1 MFIFFTVLL
10 LLWVISLWKIDSVK
24 MMSQLRDSIINIYKI
39 NKDDV
44 TIDSQLSVIWVG
56 IKLCS
61 YCLFA
66 LSYIF
71 VFVIYL
77 LNAISVDVY
86 KYPTYAMIGLFLFGI
101 LKNMFKKK
109 SPKIR
114 DNMSE
119 ELKNE
124 ILNNSVQESI
134 DKSNK
139 LSFKIRKYIV
149 RTYTVCYYLYMLY
162 VLTVM

>member
-1 MFIFFTVLL
+1 
-10 LLWVISLWKIDSVK
+10 
-24 MMSQLRDSIINIYKI
+24 
-39 NKDDV
+39 
-44 TIDSQLSVIWVG
+44 
-56 IKLCS
+56 
-61 YCLFA
+61 
-66 LSYIF
+66 
-71 VFVIYL
+71 VIYL